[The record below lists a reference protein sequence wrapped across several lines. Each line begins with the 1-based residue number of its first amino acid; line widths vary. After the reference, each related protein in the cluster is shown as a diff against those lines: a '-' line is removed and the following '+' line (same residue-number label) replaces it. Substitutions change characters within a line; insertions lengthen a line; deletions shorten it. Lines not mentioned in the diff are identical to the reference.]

1 MNHSARAGVIV
12 VHYLISKLR
21 KYPSPSI
28 RQEFRVGK
36 SIRLILAL
44 FAGMLILSACQSG
57 PLRKFNVG
65 SELATYNFSE
75 SGTFEEG
82 AYNGVTLRVRD
93 GAYRIS
99 LDRGDSELWWGQWGA
114 TLSDVVIDVEA
125 EQISERPENAF
136 GIGCRMRGTT
146 GQAVAL
152 DPTMAAI
159 ASGESLAE
167 ATAEPTTE
175 ATVEA
180 TEQATDEPTTEAT
193 AEATE
198 QATGVATSEPSA
210 EPTVEVTEQ
219 ATEVAE
225 ASGSVLSIEAA
236 NGDGYLF
243 LIQGTGSFAIMRS
256 RGRDLTPLVDWTPS
270 DKIKAGLERNELRAV
285 CMGDYL
291 AFYIN
296 GEFVGDATD
305 STFESGQVAL
315 LASASTRLGAVIEFD
330 DLTVSAALP
339 G

>member
-1 MNHSARAGVIV
+1 M
-12 VHYLISKLR
+12 
-21 KYPSPSI
+21 
-28 RQEFRVGK
+28 GK

-44 FAGMLILSACQSG
+44 FAGMLILGACQSG

-167 ATAEPTTE
+167 ATAEPTAE

-180 TEQATDEPTTEAT
+180 TEQATDEPTSEPTAEAT

-198 QATGVATSEPSA
+198 QVTDEPTSESTA
-210 EPTVEVTEQ
+210 EPTVEATEQ

-285 CMGDYL
+285 CMGNYL